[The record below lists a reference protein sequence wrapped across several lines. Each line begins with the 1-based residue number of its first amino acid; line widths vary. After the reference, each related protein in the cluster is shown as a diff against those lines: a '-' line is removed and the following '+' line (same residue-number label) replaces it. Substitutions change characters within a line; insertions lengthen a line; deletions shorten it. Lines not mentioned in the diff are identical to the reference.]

1 MVSKI
6 LERLAL
12 TRLRR
17 HLHGSPNF
25 SRLQSAYRDGHST
38 ETALLHVLNSV
49 YAASDNRRTTVLIG
63 LESASFDTIS
73 HDILIERRE
82 AQFAVCDSALSWF
95 RSYLLGR
102 QQFVKLGQHSSNI
115 MPCDSGVPQGS
126 VLGPLLFT
134 AYVAPVSELID
145 SFGVSHQHF
154 ADDDDLHLLVAMEAD
169 DHTSALERLT
179 GSDAVRRWFLRN
191 HLQLNAEKSEVMTLG
206 TAAKLSSVAAVTTV
220 DVVGSFFTCQA
231 RDEVARCYH
240 RQPLTLRQA
249 RRCRRQGV

>member
-1 MVSKI
+1 MANLSFSECCFPPAFKTAQALTLLKKSWLDAAVLSNFRPTSNLSTVSKI

-17 HLHGSPNF
+17 HLHGSPNC

-145 SFGVSHQHF
+145 SFGVSH
-154 ADDDDLHLLVAMEAD
+154 
-169 DHTSALERLT
+169 
-179 GSDAVRRWFLRN
+179 
-191 HLQLNAEKSEVMTLG
+191 
-206 TAAKLSSVAAVTTV
+206 
-220 DVVGSFFTCQA
+220 
-231 RDEVARCYH
+231 
-240 RQPLTLRQA
+240 
-249 RRCRRQGV
+249 